1 MGFNMSKTA
10 LVVSTRSVIVTTS
23 NSKGL
28 VDRLRAAANSKQVNE
43 LLAEGKKYRDAS
55 EKTRRR
61 WKAVAER
68 RLKELNGS
76 K

>member
-1 MGFNMSKTA
+1 M
-10 LVVSTRSVIVTTS
+10 VTS

-28 VDRLRAAANSKQVNE
+28 VDRLRMAKNRKQVDE
-43 LLAEGKKYRDAS
+43 LLAEGEKYQYAS
-55 EKTRRR
+55 GKTRRR

-68 RLKELNGS
+68 RLKELNGV